1 MKHAT
6 IFSTAALCLLLSFN
20 VSAAYIVDTGP
31 GRPALLLSQEQWL
44 AAEFTLDQAYT
55 ITGIEG
61 WLQYFAGTSSSFA
74 PFDISIYADGGD
86 IPDAGNRIF
95 NAIFSTGVPPQPVDW
110 YGRAG
115 GLSLDLSAGTYWL
128 AFEMDGS
135 RVPPEYGYGDMP
147 PTPTQVLANYAVWNP
162 TTGSPSHPHFH
173 SWRRR
178 LRRSRGLD
186 VDERNIR
193 GRRKNSVQLCDCHIG
208 QWSSEHHRAD
218 QSSLPPIIRPGILAK
233 PMIKGSDPLI
243 ALIEKPWSV
252 PYYAFRRVSSDS

>member
-162 TTGSPSHPHFH
+162 TTGWVGDDTATIAVRIAGSPVPVPPALPLMATALAAFA
-173 SWRRR
+173 WIG
-178 LRRSRGLD
+178 LRRKKYSG
-186 VDERNIR
+186 
-193 GRRKNSVQLCDCHIG
+193 SV
-208 QWSSEHHRAD
+208 
-218 QSSLPPIIRPGILAK
+218 
-233 PMIKGSDPLI
+233 
-243 ALIEKPWSV
+243 
-252 PYYAFRRVSSDS
+252 

>member
-162 TTGSPSHPHFH
+162 TTGWVGDDTATIAVRIAGSPVPVPPALPLTATALAAFA
-173 SWRRR
+173 WIGRRR
-178 LRRSRGLD
+178 KKYSG
-186 VDERNIR
+186 
-193 GRRKNSVQLCDCHIG
+193 
-208 QWSSEHHRAD
+208 SS
-218 QSSLPPIIRPGILAK
+218 
-233 PMIKGSDPLI
+233 
-243 ALIEKPWSV
+243 
-252 PYYAFRRVSSDS
+252 